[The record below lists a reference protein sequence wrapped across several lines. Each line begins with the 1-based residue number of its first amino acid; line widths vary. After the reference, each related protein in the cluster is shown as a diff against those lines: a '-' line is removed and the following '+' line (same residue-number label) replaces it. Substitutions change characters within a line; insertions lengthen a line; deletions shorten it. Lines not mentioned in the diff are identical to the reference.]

1 MSGFFINRPVFAWVI
16 SICIMLAGAIA
27 INTLPIEQYP
37 RIAAPSVSINA
48 SYPGASAQTVE
59 NSVTQ
64 IIEQSLTG
72 IDNLRYFS
80 STSDANGNV
89 AITVTL
95 EPEAD
100 PDIAQVQVQNKL
112 QSIMSLLPQQVQQQG
127 VTVTKGSTGFLM
139 AIGFYSPDGSVDE
152 YTMSDFMNSKVLDP
166 LSRVPGVGSTQV
178 FGQPFSMRIWLD
190 ANKLNS
196 FNLTTTE
203 VQAAIAAQ
211 NTDVSA
217 GQLGGTPAVPGQQL
231 TATISAQS
239 RLKSVADFEKILVKV
254 NTDGSQVRLKDVARV
269 ELGVQNYDT
278 TSRYNG
284 KPATAF
290 AVSLATGANALETA
304 NLIRAKMEE
313 LKPLVP
319 KGVEVVYPYDT
330 TPFVKVSIESVVHT
344 LLEAIVLVFVV
355 MFLFLQNFRATL
367 IPTIAVPVVLLG
379 TFAVLLLFGYS
390 INTLSMFAMVLAI
403 GLLVDDAI
411 VVVENV
417 ERIMSEEGLS
427 PKEATKKSMT
437 QITPALVGIA
447 LVLSAVFVP
456 MAFFSGSTGAIYRQ
470 FSVTIV
476 SAMALSVLVA
486 LVLTPALCATLLK
499 PLKKGEH
506 SHGDGKGIAGRFFH
520 WFNTMFDRNRDRYV
534 NGARTMT
541 GFAGRSLLAFAL
553 IVGLLGVVFTRI
565 PTSFLP
571 DEDQGILFAMI
582 STPAGSTKE
591 RTQQSAIALESYIL
605 NHEKDTVASVYTIT
619 GFSFAGQGQNMGMAF
634 ILLKDW
640 SERTKQGQ
648 DMASTAG
655 RIMGAMSS
663 VKDAMIFAFYPP
675 AVIELGNASGF
686 DVQLLDRNGQGHDA
700 LMAARN
706 QLLGMAG
713 QDQTLSGVRPNGMED
728 VPQFKIDVDNEKAS
742 ALGVS
747 IADINSTL
755 QTAWGSSYVNDFI
768 HEGRIKKVFMQ
779 GDSAFRM
786 NPDDVNVWHV
796 RNAAGDMV
804 PFSAF
809 STGNWTYGS
818 PKLERFNGI
827 SSVNI
832 QGAPAPGVSSGDAMN
847 TLSQMAT
854 KLPEGFDL
862 EWVGLS
868 YEERA
873 AGSQT
878 VMLYAFSLLIVF
890 LCLAALYES
899 WTVPFAVMLVVP
911 LGIVGAVLAT
921 YLSGHANDV
930 YFQVGLLTTVGLTAK
945 NAILIVEFAKSM
957 YEKGMDLKEAT
968 MLAAEQRLR
977 PIVMTSMA
985 FILGVTPLAISSGAG
1000 SASQNAIGIGVI
1012 GGMLSGVTLAIF
1024 FVPLFFIL
1032 VETYLVK
1039 HKPETKAESA
1049 NAPKS
1054 KNKDA

>member
-27 INTLPIEQYP
+27 INTLSIEQYP
-37 RIAAPSVSINA
+37 RIAAPTVSINA

-72 IDNLRYFS
+72 IDNLRYFNS
-80 STSDANGNV
+80 SSDANGNV

-95 EPEAD
+95 EPEAN

-139 AIGFYSPDGSVDE
+139 AVGFYSPNGTVDE
-152 YTMSDFMNSKVLDP
+152 YAMSDFMNSKVLDP
-166 LSRVPGVGSTQV
+166 ISRVPGVGSTQV
-178 FGQPFSMRIWLD
+178 FGQPYSMRIWLD
-190 ANKLNS
+190 PNKLTS
-196 FNLTTTE
+196 FGLSTPDI
-203 VQAAIAAQ
+203 QAAIAAQ

-217 GQLGGTPAVPGQQL
+217 GQLGGTPAVEGQQL
-231 TATISAQS
+231 NATITAQS
-239 RLKSVADFEKILVKV
+239 RLQTVEDFEKILVKV
-254 NTDGSQVRLKDVARV
+254 NTDGSQVRLKDVSRI

-278 TSRYNG
+278 TSRFNG

-313 LKPLVP
+313 LRPLVP
-319 KGVEVVYPYDT
+319 NDVEIVYPYDT
-330 TPFVKVSIESVVHT
+330 TPFVKVSIEGVVHT
-344 LLEAIVLVFVV
+344 LLEAIVLVFLV

-427 PKEATKKSMT
+427 PKEATIKSMK

-476 SAMALSVLVA
+476 SAMGLSVLVA

-506 SHGDGKGIAGRFFH
+506 SHGDSTSFFGRFFH
-520 WFNTMFDRNRDRYV
+520 WFNGMFDRNRTRYV
-534 NGARTMT
+534 KGARTMT
-541 GFAGRSLLAFAL
+541 GMVGRSLIGFVL

-582 STPAGSTKE
+582 STPAGATKE
-591 RTQQSAIALESYIL
+591 RTQQSANALENYVL
-605 NHEKDTVASVYTIT
+605 TQEKDSVASIYTIN

-640 SERTKQGQ
+640 GERTKPGQ
-648 DMASTAG
+648 DMASIAG
-655 RIMGAMSS
+655 RIMGAMSAQ
-663 VKDAMIFAFYPP
+663 KDAMIFAFYPP

-686 DVQLLDRNGQGHDA
+686 DLQLLDRNGKGHEA

-706 QLLGMAG
+706 QLLGMAA
-713 QDQTLSGVRPNGMED
+713 QDPTLSGVRPNGMDD
-728 VPQFKIDVDNEKAS
+728 VPQFKINIDQEKAS
-742 ALGVS
+742 ALGLS
-747 IADINSTL
+747 LADINSTL
-755 QTAWGSSYVNDFI
+755 QTAWGSSYVNDFL

-779 GDSAFRM
+779 ADAPYRM
-786 NPDDVNVWHV
+786 NPDDVNKWHV
-796 RNAAGDMV
+796 RNASGEMV

-809 STGNWTYGS
+809 STSRWEFGS
-818 PKLERFNGI
+818 PKLERFNGT
-827 SSVNI
+827 SSVNV
-832 QGAPAPGVSSGDAMN
+832 QGAPAPGVSSGDAMASIAA
-847 TLSQMAT
+847 LAT
-854 KLPEGFDL
+854 KLPEGFGI
-862 EWVGLS
+862 EWTGLS

-873 AGSQT
+873 AGQQT
-878 VMLYAFSLLIVF
+878 LMLYAFSLLIVF

-911 LGIVGAVLAT
+911 LGILGAVLAT
-921 YLSGHANDV
+921 YLAGLSNDV

-945 NAILIVEFAKSM
+945 NAILIVEFAKSL
-957 YEKGMDLKEAT
+957 YEKGMDLKEAAFT
-968 MLAAEQRLR
+968 AAEQRLR

-1012 GGMLSGVTLAIF
+1012 GGMLSGTVLAIF

-1032 VETYLVK
+1032 VETYMVK
-1039 HKPETKAESA
+1039 KPATPATTAKKGSTHD
-1049 NAPKS
+1049 K
-1054 KNKDA
+1054 